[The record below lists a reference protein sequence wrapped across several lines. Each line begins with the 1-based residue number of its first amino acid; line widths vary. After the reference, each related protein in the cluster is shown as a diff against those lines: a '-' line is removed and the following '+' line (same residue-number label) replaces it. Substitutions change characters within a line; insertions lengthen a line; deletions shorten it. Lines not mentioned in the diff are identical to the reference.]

1 MSQKI
6 LIQKASGELVPFSED
21 KLKGSLLR
29 VGANDQLARLVIDD
43 ILSWI
48 ENGMPTR
55 KIYGRAFA
63 LLRKY
68 QRSAAARY
76 SLKKAM
82 MEMGPSGYPF
92 EQFVGEVFKAQ
103 GYQVEVGQ
111 EVAGMCVQHEVDVIA
126 TNHRLQHLV
135 ECKFYNSQGKYAS
148 VQVPLYIR
156 SRVNDI
162 VNKRQTCEEY
172 RDFEFQGWVVTNTRF
187 TSDALAFGTCS
198 GLKLLSWDHP
208 QEQNLKQ
215 LVEQNHLFPVTALTS
230 LTKSDK
236 QILLEKGVVL
246 CRHIMDT
253 PQVLNVLQMNETK
266 RRRIM
271 AEVSDLLEQRA

>member
-6 LIQKASGELVPFSED
+6 LIQKASGELVPFSEE
-21 KLKGSLLR
+21 KLKNSLQR
-29 VGANDQLARLVIDD
+29 VGANDKLARLVIDD

-48 ENGMPTR
+48 ESGMPTR

-76 SLKKAM
+76 SLKKAI

-92 EQFVGEVFKAQ
+92 EQFVGEVFRAQ
-103 GYQVEVGQ
+103 GYKVEVGQ
-111 EVAGMCVQHEVDVIA
+111 EVSGMCVQHEVDVVA

-135 ECKFYNSQGKYAS
+135 ECKYYNSQGKYAS

-162 VNKRQTCEEY
+162 INKRQTLDEY

-187 TSDALAFGTCS
+187 TSDAQAFGICS
-198 GLKLLSWDHP
+198 GLNLMSWDFP

-215 LVEQNHLFPVTALTS
+215 LVEQHHLFPITTLTT
-230 LTKSDK
+230 LTKGEK
-236 QILLEKGVVL
+236 QKLLAEGTVL
-246 CRHIMDT
+246 CRQLHEKPELLDSLGLL
-253 PQVLNVLQMNETK
+253 PSKQQRVLK
-266 RRRIM
+266 
-271 AEVSDLLEQRA
+271 EVEALL